1 MFAMVISLARR
12 FSAIAL
18 LRYHILY
25 TFLLVTV
32 WAILRRVVQISVP
45 VPNLTESVYAML
57 HWYAPFVRARFP
69 CLCAPI
75 TAVPFGTLWRARRL
89 VMEYFG
95 RQSLLTSQHGTVL
108 SIACGSNG
116 AIETLALDA
125 AFPGIDV
132 HTPCFQYIAMTQ
144 HTEYYVRGQ

>member
-25 TFLLVTV
+25 TFLLVPV
-32 WAILRRVVQISVP
+32 WAILRRVVQIGFP
-45 VPNLTESVYAML
+45 VPNLTVPVHAML

-69 CLCAPI
+69 RLRAPI
-75 TAVPFGTLWRARRL
+75 TAVPFGTLWRAFRI
-89 VMEYFG
+89 VVKHVG
-95 RQSLLTSQHGTVL
+95 RQCLLTSQHGTVL

-116 AIETLALDA
+116 AIETLAFGA

-132 HTPCFQYIAMTQ
+132 HTSCFLYIAMTQ